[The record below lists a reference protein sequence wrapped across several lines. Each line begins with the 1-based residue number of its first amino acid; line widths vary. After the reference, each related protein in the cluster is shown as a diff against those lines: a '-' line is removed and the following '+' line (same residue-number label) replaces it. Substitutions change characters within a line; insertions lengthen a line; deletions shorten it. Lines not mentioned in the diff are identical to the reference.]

1 VHSFDPCMALRVSR
15 VRSLRSED
23 RRGEGHVKRAL
34 IGQAM
39 IGGIGNFLLGD
50 AGVGLYVV
58 RILESMYTPR
68 R

>member
-1 VHSFDPCMALRVSR
+1 
-15 VRSLRSED
+15 
-23 RRGEGHVKRAL
+23 
-34 IGQAM
+34 M